1 MGGIV
6 QRIGTEGT
14 RSVNLR
20 LALSPILSLILTGC
34 FSSDSSD
41 TVARAKSPSGAV
53 EALLDENNG
62 GGPTRFGDVVS
73 VRAGSSSGTFW
84 GRGASAFWRVRRQ
97 PRGSVGFVGVDCDT
111 VRAY

>member
-6 QRIGTEGT
+6 QRIGTAGT

-62 GGPTRFGDVVS
+62 GATTSFGYVVS
-73 VRAGSSSGTFW
+73 LRAVSSSATTGV
-84 GRGASAFWRVRRQ
+84 RVASAYGAVRN
-97 PRGSVGFVGVDCDT
+97 DH
-111 VRAY
+111 AYGMTL